1 MTKKTGAGNGKGQAL
16 EEAIVRI
23 EKSFGKG
30 AFMRLGEAG
39 RRMAVEYDVYAP
51 SSNGSLSCPI
61 PTRSAPLAR

>member
-30 AFMRLGEAG
+30 EFMRLVEAG
-39 RRMAVEYDVYAP
+39 RRMAVEYDV
-51 SSNGSLSCPI
+51 
-61 PTRSAPLAR
+61 